1 VAVSHKG
8 VIRAVLALATG
19 WTMEGDAPVRLRWD
33 RLHLFAL
40 DTDGTPR
47 VARLNIEL
55 VGP

>member
-1 VAVSHKG
+1 VITHKG

-19 WTMEGDAPVRLRWD
+19 WTMEDEAPVRLRWD

-40 DTDGTPR
+40 GADGTPR
-47 VARLNIEL
+47 VERLNIEL